1 MLQHDDPRDVQ
12 PPITSDQELANYRE
26 GLERFND
33 IVANREAELF
43 ASQRQGDPKAL
54 EAARFALYRAYRR
67 RQGIVDAIEAY
78 VGRQGQQGVTQS
90 A

>member
-1 MLQHDDPRDVQ
+1 MLLHDDPRDVQ
-12 PPITSDQELANYRE
+12 PPITNDQELANYRL

-43 ASQRQGDPKAL
+43 ATQRQGDLKAL

-67 RQGIVDAIEAY
+67 RQGIVEAIDVY
-78 VGRQGQQGVTQS
+78 VRQQGQQGSSQS